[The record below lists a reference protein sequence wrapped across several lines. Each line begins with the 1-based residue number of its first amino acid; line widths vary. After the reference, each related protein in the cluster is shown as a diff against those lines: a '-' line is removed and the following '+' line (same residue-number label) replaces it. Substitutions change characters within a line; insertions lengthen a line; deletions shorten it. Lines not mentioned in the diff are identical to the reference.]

1 MPPKVHPVPPTGRLN
16 AKTREFSQIVYDMRH
31 VVFSVIRERQMPNGM
46 RGCKAIGTGFFVAR
60 NVFVTCDHVMNHPN
74 DPHQSG
80 DSYLL
85 VANLTGTSGK
95 LYSLRNPQ
103 IGTEINLFPNLD
115 LAVLRVA
122 SAAADQPFAALEYGD
137 VYPGEDIGVV
147 GYPLP
152 NLQVINGNMALN
164 SLLYRAA
171 RGCVTGR
178 YFANDGAL
186 LNVPIIEVNFLF
198 VPGNSGG
205 PVFSAETGRVMGF
218 VRGFQALK
226 IRESIATVSMIQN
239 QQLPLGLGN
248 QYIENLNA
256 IYSLAVKLDFIRT
269 TIEGFGATL

>member
-1 MPPKVHPVPPTGRLN
+1 
-16 AKTREFSQIVYDMRH
+16 
-31 VVFSVIRERQMPNGM
+31 MPNGLS
-46 RGCKAIGTGFFVAR
+46 GCKALGTGFFIAR
-60 NVFVTCDHVMNHPN
+60 DVFITCDHVMNHPN
-74 DPHQSG
+74 DPHQNG

-85 VANLTGTSGK
+85 FANLTGTSGK
-95 LYSLRNPQ
+95 LYTLTTPT
-103 IGTEINLFPNLD
+103 IGQEINLFPNLD
-115 LAVLRVA
+115 LAVLRVNTA
-122 SAAADQPFAALEYGD
+122 TADQPFAALEYGD
-137 VYPGEDIGVV
+137 VYAGEDIGVV

-152 NLQVINGNMALN
+152 TLQVVNGNVALN

-226 IRESIATVSMIQN
+226 IRESVATVSMIQN
-239 QQLPLGLGN
+239 QQMPLGLGN

-256 IYSLAVKLDFIRT
+256 IYSLAIKLDFIRAT
-269 TIEGFGATL
+269 VEGFGATL